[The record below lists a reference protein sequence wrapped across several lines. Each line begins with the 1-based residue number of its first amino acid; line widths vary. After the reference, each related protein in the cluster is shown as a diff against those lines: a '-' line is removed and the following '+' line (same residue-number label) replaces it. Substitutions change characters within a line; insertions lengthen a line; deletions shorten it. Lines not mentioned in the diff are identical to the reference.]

1 MLYEME
7 LAQERWNAR
16 MEGREDGIKEGRE
29 EGIKEVLIRMIAVK
43 VKKGME
49 LLVIAD
55 QLEEDE
61 SRIRPI
67 YELILARPEASPE
80 EILKALSGPAG
91 EE

>member
-16 MEGREDGIKEGRE
+16 MESW
-29 EGIKEVLIRMIAVK
+29 
-43 VKKGME
+43 
-49 LLVIAD
+49 
-55 QLEEDE
+55 EDE
-61 SRIRPI
+61 SRIRPF